1 MRVNYIPRL
10 SLNPPPVP
18 CRNPGSRAKTDR
30 NSRGV
35 GCERT
40 RSRPGPF
47 RVASGLLCA
56 CHRHYSGRFDGACL
70 LVYPDRQRPS
80 RCDSQV
86 GSCNCSFGACSAFT
100 RVMACALAQSPSDPP
115 PRKLRHL
122 VASPASSMAAGWSEP
137 VPGREPLPLE
147 VLGSRR
153 KDGRAAFTAPCGAN
167 SRLCPRC
174 SLVLFPLEP
183 QEKPKGK
190 GRRRNTITGARG

>member
-30 NSRGV
+30 NSRAV

-80 RCDSQV
+80 RCDSPV

-100 RVMACALAQSPSDPP
+100 RVRASTLAESPGDPLL
-115 PRKLRHL
+115 RK
-122 VASPASSMAAGWSEP
+122 SPNSSLP
-137 VPGREPLPLE
+137 HLPLQWLPGGASQFPGGSHSRWRFWDRVE
-147 VLGSRR
+147 RTVQRLSRR
-153 KDGRAAFTAPCGAN
+153 PVAPTVGSARDAPWCCFRSN
-167 SRLCPRC
+167 L
-174 SLVLFPLEP
+174 
-183 QEKPKGK
+183 K
-190 GRRRNTITGARG
+190 RNLREREGGIQ

>member
-30 NSRGV
+30 NSRAV

-80 RCDSQV
+80 RCDSPV

-100 RVMACALAQSPSDPP
+100 RVRASTLVESPGDPLL
-115 PRKLRHL
+115 RKLQTARCL
-122 VASPASSMAAGWSEP
+122 TCRFNGCRVERTSSRAGATPAGGFGIAS
-137 VPGREPLPLE
+137 
-147 VLGSRR
+147 
-153 KDGRAAFTAPCGAN
+153 
-167 SRLCPRC
+167 
-174 SLVLFPLEP
+174 
-183 QEKPKGK
+183 K
-190 GRRRNTITGARG
+190 GRSSGFHGALWRQQSALPAMLLGAVSARTSRET